1 MCKKERMNDY
11 ILFGIVLLLL
21 DIPFIK
27 FVVLPLYKNV
37 MTNTAPNV
45 FYIICAYSLMILS
58 WKIIQGNVLFGA
70 LTGLILYGV
79 YAFTLLTILSNYT
92 LQMGMTEIIW
102 GTFLFTTATFLTNKL
117 KNYSSFT

>member
-21 DIPFIK
+21 DLPFVK

-45 FYIICAYSLMILS
+45 FYIICAYSLANI
-58 WKIIQGNVLFGA
+58 GGCY
-70 LTGLILYGV
+70 ILY
-79 YAFTLLTILSNYT
+79 
-92 LQMGMTEIIW
+92 
-102 GTFLFTTATFLTNKL
+102 
-117 KNYSSFT
+117 